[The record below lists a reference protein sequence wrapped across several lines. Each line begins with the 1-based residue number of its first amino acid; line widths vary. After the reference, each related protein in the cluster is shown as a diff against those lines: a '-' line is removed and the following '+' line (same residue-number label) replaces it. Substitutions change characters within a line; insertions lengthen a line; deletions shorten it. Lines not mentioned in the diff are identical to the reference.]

1 MQPPARARR
10 PHDSEATRE
19 ALIGAGLELFAEH
32 GFEGVRVEQI
42 ARQAGANKALINY
55 HFGGKA
61 GLYGTILKTT
71 FESLSADLDALR
83 SGRLPA
89 DQALREFVGV
99 MGALMQRRPSL
110 PRMILREILS
120 GGEHMPDDVLRH
132 FIAVFETVTG
142 IVARGVRSRRL
153 RAVDPF
159 LTHLSLMGALTFF
172 FVTRRFREQKVAKL
186 PQSIPA
192 EPRAEDYIAHLQELM
207 VRGLS
212 ARAPRPRTGR

>member
-1 MQPPARARR
+1 MQQPARAHRA
-10 PHDSEATRE
+10 HDSEATRE
-19 ALIGAGLELFAEH
+19 ALLGAGLELFAEH
-32 GFEGVRVEQI
+32 GFEGVRVDQI

-61 GLYGTILKTT
+61 GLYAAILKGT
-71 FESLSADLDALR
+71 FESMSADLAALR
-83 SGRLPA
+83 NGNRPA

-99 MGALMQRRPSL
+99 LGAMMQRRPSL

-120 GGEHMPDDVLRH
+120 GGEHMPEDVLPH
-132 FIAVFETVTG
+132 FISVFETVSG
-142 IVARGVRSRRL
+142 LVARGVRARRF

-172 FVTRRFREQKVAKL
+172 FVTRSFREKKIAEL

-192 EPRAEDYIAHLQELM
+192 EPRAEDYVAHLQELI

-212 ARAPRPRTGR
+212 AEAPRPRAGR